1 MLSNCDWEALYSEY
15 HPDVAYYEFLKI
27 FYKVYDTAFPEIK
40 KNVETKRLLSPL
52 VTKSIQK
59 FKKKKQKH

>member
-1 MLSNCDWEALYSEY
+1 MLSNCDWEVLYSEY
-15 HPDVAYYEFLKI
+15 HPDVAYHEFLKI

-40 KNVETKRLLSPL
+40 KKVETKRSWSPL

>member
-40 KNVETKRLLSPL
+40 KKRWNKK
-52 VTKSIQK
+52 T
-59 FKKKKQKH
+59 FKPIGN

>member
-15 HPDVAYYEFLKI
+15 HLDVAYEFLNI

>member
-40 KNVETKRLLSPL
+40 KNVGTKRPLSPL
-52 VTKSIQK
+52 VT
-59 FKKKKQKH
+59 

>member
-1 MLSNCDWEALYSEY
+1 MLSNCDWEALYSD
-15 HPDVAYYEFLKI
+15 PDVAYYEFLKI

-40 KNVETKRLLSPL
+40 KKVETKRSLSPL